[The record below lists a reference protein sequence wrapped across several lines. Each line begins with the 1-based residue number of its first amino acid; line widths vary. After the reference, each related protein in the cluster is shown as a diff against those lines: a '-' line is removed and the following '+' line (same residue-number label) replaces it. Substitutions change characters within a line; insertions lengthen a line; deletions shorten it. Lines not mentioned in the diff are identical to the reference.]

1 MRRFGV
7 RIPTSA
13 QKEDFKFEVLFFR
26 LKGFFEFHPVDFRSK
41 SSTQANLL
49 ILNKKFLT

>member
-26 LKGFFEFHPVDFRSK
+26 LKDFEFHPVDFRSQTLN
-41 SSTQANLL
+41 SSQPSNF
-49 ILNKKFLT
+49 NKKFLS